1 MSDNKHAGRVVIT
14 GASAGIGRELA
25 FQFAKNGHDLI
36 LVSRTQST
44 LDDLRIELEDI
55 HKISALVVP
64 QDLGAS
70 NGPQKLVSRLKAMDE
85 TIGIL
90 VNNAG
95 VLEAGPFVELDT
107 KKAQQMVQLN
117 VLALTTLASL
127 VLPQM
132 VERGQGRILNVAST
146 ASFQPIPML
155 GLYAATKAFVLS
167 LTEAL
172 SQELVGT
179 GVTVTALCPGVTKT
193 DMVSNVQEDSQMF
206 AQMPEFFMSDPE
218 DVAARG
224 YKACMAGR
232 VIEVPGFANQVGA
245 AWSQMQPKWLVRNVV
260 GFLSRQTDLSK

>member
-1 MSDNKHAGRVVIT
+1 MADNNSDGRVLIT

-36 LVSRTQST
+36 LVARTESA
-44 LDDLRIELEDI
+44 LEDLRIELEDV
-55 HKISALVVP
+55 HKISALVMP
-64 QDLGAS
+64 QDLSAA
-70 NGPQKLVSRLKAMDE
+70 NGPQKLLAQVKKQKE
-85 TIGIL
+85 EIGIL

-95 VLEAGPFVELDT
+95 VLEAGPFAELDT
-107 KKAQQMVQLN
+107 KKAQRMVQLN
-117 VLALTTLASL
+117 VLALTTLTNL
-127 VLPQM
+127 VVPQM
-132 VERGQGRILNVAST
+132 VARGSGRILNVAST

-167 LTEAL
+167 LTEAI

-179 GVTVTALCPGVTKT
+179 GVTITALCPGITKT
-193 DMVSNVQEDSQMF
+193 DMVANVQEDSSMM

-218 DVAARG
+218 DVAKRG

-260 GFLSRQTDLSK
+260 GFLSRQTDLAK